1 MENNKDLNEFKNII
15 IKLYEEDGRSIRYI
29 SNLLDVGRSNLS
41 KQIQEWGLI
50 ESQKK
55 HLKPS
60 TVKFINMNRA
70 LIKSRLDSDV
80 TIADLAK
87 ELQVKANYLSTT
99 IIRNDMVLEK
109 ANEDRLKRSPNR
121 KQARIEELK
130 EKSSLTYDF
139 EDLNN
144 EEWREVLGYP
154 NYFVSNFGR
163 FKKYIKSS
171 EGFILMKTTYNKTVE
186 YNYIGMI
193 NETGKRKNLRACRV
207 VGFAFVDGFSEEKNT
222 INHIDGNT
230 TNDSSDNLEWIS
242 QHDNNLH
249 SYRVLNKAVNK
260 NKKRYE
266 KIVYKEKYEFKTV
279 RGLAKFLGVS
289 ESQAHRLLKKS
300 PDIYYTLK
308 DKK

>member
-15 IKLYEEDGRSIRYI
+15 IKLYEEEGRSIRYI

-41 KQIQEWGLI
+41 KQIQEWRLI

-87 ELQVKANYLSTT
+87 ELKVKANYLSTT

-242 QHDNNLH
+242 QRDNNLH

>member
-1 MENNKDLNEFKNII
+1 MENNKDINEFKNII
-15 IKLYEEDGRSIRYI
+15 IKLYEEEGRSIRYI

-87 ELQVKANYLSTT
+87 ELKVKANYLSTT

-121 KQARIEELK
+121 KQDRIEELK

-139 EDLNN
+139 EDLDN
-144 EEWREVLGYP
+144 EEWREILGYP

-171 EGFILMKTTYNKTVE
+171 ECFILMKTTYNKTVE

-193 NETGKRKNLRACRV
+193 NDKGKRKNLRACRV

-222 INHIDGNT
+222 INHIDGNK
-230 TNDSSDNLEWIS
+230 TNDSSYNLEWIS

>member
-1 MENNKDLNEFKNII
+1 
-15 IKLYEEDGRSIRYI
+15 
-29 SNLLDVGRSNLS
+29 
-41 KQIQEWGLI
+41 
-50 ESQKK
+50 
-55 HLKPS
+55 
-60 TVKFINMNRA
+60 
-70 LIKSRLDSDV
+70 
-80 TIADLAK
+80 
-87 ELQVKANYLSTT
+87 
-99 IIRNDMVLEK
+99 
-109 ANEDRLKRSPNR
+109 
-121 KQARIEELK
+121 
-130 EKSSLTYDF
+130 
-139 EDLNN
+139 
-144 EEWREVLGYP
+144 
-154 NYFVSNFGR
+154 
-163 FKKYIKSS
+163 
-171 EGFILMKTTYNKTVE
+171 MKTTYNKTVE

-242 QHDNNLH
+242 QRDNNLH

>member
-15 IKLYEEDGRSIRYI
+15 IKLYEEEGRSIRYI

-55 HLKPS
+55 HLRPS

-87 ELQVKANYLSTT
+87 ELKVKANYLSTT

-139 EDLNN
+139 EDLDN

-186 YNYIGMI
+186 YNYIGMV
-193 NETGKRKNLRACRV
+193 NDKGKRKNLRACRV

-222 INHIDGNT
+222 INHIDGNK
-230 TNDSSDNLEWIS
+230 TNDSSYNLEWIS

>member
-1 MENNKDLNEFKNII
+1 MENKKQFNDFKDII
-15 IKLYEEDGRSIRYI
+15 IKLYEKEGKSIKYI

-50 ESQKK
+50 ESQNK

-60 TVKFINMNRA
+60 TVKFINKHRA
-70 LIKSRLDSDV
+70 MIKSRLDNDV
-80 TIADLAK
+80 TIANIAR
-87 ELQVKANYLSTT
+87 ELQVKANYLSVT

-109 ANEDRLKRSPNR
+109 ANDDRLKRSHIR
-121 KQARIEELK
+121 KQARIEKLK
-130 EKSSLTYDF
+130 EKSCLTYDF
-139 EDLNN
+139 KDLDN
-144 EEWREVLGYP
+144 EEWREILGYP

-163 FKKYIKSS
+163 FKKYMKSS
-171 EGFILMKTTYNKTVE
+171 ESFILMKKTYNKAVE
-186 YNYIGMI
+186 YNYISMI
-193 NETGKRKNLRACRV
+193 NDKNKRKNLRACRV
-207 VGFAFVDGFSEEKNT
+207 VGFAFVDGFSKEKNT
-222 INHIDGNT
+222 INHINGDK
-230 TNDSSDNLEWIS
+230 TNDSSSNLEWIS

-249 SYRVLNKAVNK
+249 SYRVLNRAVNK

-279 RGLAKFLGVS
+279 IGLAKFLGVS
-289 ESQAHRLLKKS
+289 EAQAHRLLKQS

>member
-15 IKLYEEDGRSIRYI
+15 IKLYEEEGRSIRYI

-87 ELQVKANYLSTT
+87 ELKVKANYLSTT

-242 QHDNNLH
+242 QRDNNLH

>member
-15 IKLYEEDGRSIRYI
+15 IKLYEEEGRSIRYI

-87 ELQVKANYLSTT
+87 ELKVKANYLSTT

-144 EEWREVLGYP
+144 EEWIEVLGYP

-242 QHDNNLH
+242 QRDNNLH

>member
-15 IKLYEEDGRSIRYI
+15 IKLYEEEGRSIRYI

-87 ELQVKANYLSTT
+87 ELKVKANYLSTT

-109 ANEDRLKRSPNR
+109 ANEDRLKRSPDR

-139 EDLNN
+139 EDLDN

-193 NETGKRKNLRACRV
+193 NDKGKRKNLRACRI

-242 QHDNNLH
+242 QSDNNIH

-260 NKKRYE
+260 NPKRYE

>member
-15 IKLYEEDGRSIRYI
+15 IKLYEEEGRSIRYI

-41 KQIQEWGLI
+41 KQIQEWRLI

-242 QHDNNLH
+242 QRDNNLH

>member
-15 IKLYEEDGRSIRYI
+15 IKLYEEEGRSIRYI

-87 ELQVKANYLSTT
+87 ELKVKANYLSTT

-193 NETGKRKNLRACRV
+193 NEKGKRKNLRACRV

-242 QHDNNLH
+242 QRDNNIH